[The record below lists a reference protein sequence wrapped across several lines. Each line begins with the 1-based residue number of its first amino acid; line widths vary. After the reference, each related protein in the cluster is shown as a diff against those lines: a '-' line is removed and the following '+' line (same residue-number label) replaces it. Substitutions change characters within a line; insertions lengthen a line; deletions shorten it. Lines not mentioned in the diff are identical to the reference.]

1 MLTHSQRVEKI
12 KKYAAKNKF
21 FTVIAAA
28 VILLLIG
35 QVVFNKND
43 SDKKKVAENK
53 SISSEEDKCCEQGHY
68 SYSLLSKTTD
78 YVICNADYHII
89 EFFIGC
95 MKSEHE
101 ETIKMLCSLSKS
113 TLIDRLNGMPFEEE
127 SEKWI
132 DEIDLEVIKE
142 AIDKY
147 DEPYVVDNLTCYIK
161 EKED

>member
-53 SISSEEDKCCEQGHY
+53 SISTEEDTSVDTSINEEDKLTWHFY
-68 SYSLLSKTTD
+68 WS
-78 YVICNADYHII
+78 
-89 EFFIGC
+89 
-95 MKSEHE
+95 
-101 ETIKMLCSLSKS
+101 
-113 TLIDRLNGMPFEEE
+113 
-127 SEKWI
+127 
-132 DEIDLEVIKE
+132 DLFVLVGFGGFCVIK
-142 AIDKY
+142 I
-147 DEPYVVDNLTCYIK
+147 IQ
-161 EKED
+161 EKKKAREKL